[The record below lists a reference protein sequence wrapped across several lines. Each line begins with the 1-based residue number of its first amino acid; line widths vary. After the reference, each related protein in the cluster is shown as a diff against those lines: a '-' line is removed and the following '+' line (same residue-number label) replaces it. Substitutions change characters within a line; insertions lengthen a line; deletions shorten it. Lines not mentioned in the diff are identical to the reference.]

1 MGITKSIKELKKEIS
16 IGHISKAESVSE
28 KIEELENDLSVSSY
42 SIEETRMVVNC
53 SNIEV

>member
-1 MGITKSIKELKKEIS
+1 MGITKSIKQLKKEIS